1 MRTLNLGILAHVDAG
16 KTTLTERLL
25 YTAGAIS
32 KIGSVDAGT
41 TQTDTLE
48 LERERGITIK
58 SAVASFAIGDLTVN
72 ILDTPG
78 HPDFIAEVERVLRVL
93 DGAIL
98 VISAVEG
105 VQPQTPLLYRA
116 LDRLGVPML
125 FFLNKLDRSGADP
138 ERTLDQIAKRLT
150 PAVIPMRRA
159 IDPGTPGVQIAPL
172 DERDDTG
179 RAAIVER
186 LAEADE
192 SLLATFVET
201 GSVPWP
207 RLRESISAQ
216 SKAGQVHPVFP
227 GSAIGGQ
234 GVAEVLAAI
243 PALLPAAAGDPSA
256 ELRGR
261 VFKIERSP
269 AGDRVA
275 YARLFAGTIQSRDR
289 IGYGDGSEGR
299 VAGLATIA
307 PGGIVQVQAVEA
319 GQIARLNGLA
329 GIRVGDPIG
338 TAGGAELATFADEE
352 RQFPPPAL
360 ESVVAARRPG
370 EGGRMRAALN
380 ELAEQD
386 PLINVRQDDERGE
399 VSVSLYGEV
408 QKEVI
413 GETLAREYGV
423 EVLFAT
429 TTTICIE
436 RPLGTGEALEVISS
450 PTHTNISG
458 KSSPASDNPF
468 AATLGLRIEPG
479 PQGSGIA
486 LKVDVDVKLVPL
498 YLFHTVPQF
507 EAQMA
512 RFVEEALEEGVHGW
526 RLTDCVVT
534 VTDCGYRRTGSTT
547 SDYRRLTPLVLA
559 AAVREAGVIVCE
571 PMTALR
577 IEAPVESG
585 RGIAGVVLGAGGR
598 ILGQH
603 SAGERTTIVA
613 LLQSGWVHEVQN
625 RIPGL
630 TGGEGVLE
638 ASFAGYHPVQADPP
652 PSRLRTRPNP
662 FRRDVYL
669 AALGRSA

>member
-25 YTAGAIS
+25 YAAGAIS
-32 KIGSVDAGT
+32 KIGSVDQGT

-58 SAVASFAIGDLTVN
+58 SAVASFAIDELTVN

-116 LDRLGVPML
+116 LERLRVPTIL
-125 FFLNKLDRSGADP
+125 FLNKLDRRGADP
-138 ERTLDQIAKRLT
+138 ERTLDQITQRLT
-150 PAVIPMRRA
+150 PAVVPLRRA
-159 IDPGTPGVQIAPL
+159 IDPGTPAVSIEAL
-172 DERDDTG
+172 DEADDAR
-179 RAAIVER
+179 RALVVER
-186 LAEADE
+186 LAEHDE
-192 SLLATFVET
+192 SLLTTYVET

-207 RLRESISAQ
+207 RLRRAIAHQ
-216 SKAGQVHPVFP
+216 SRAGNVHPVFL

-234 GVAEVLAAI
+234 GVADLLAAV
-243 PALLPAAAGDPSA
+243 PELLPQATGDPDA
-256 ELRGR
+256 DLRGR
-261 VFKIERSP
+261 VFKIERS
-269 AGDRVA
+269 AGGDRVA
-275 YARLFAGTIQSRDR
+275 FARLFAGTVHARDR
-289 IGYGDGSEGR
+289 IQYGDGHEGR
-299 VAGLATIA
+299 ITALAVTR
-307 PGGIVQVQAVEA
+307 PGGAAQAQTVAA
-319 GQIARLNGLA
+319 GQIAKLGGLS

-338 TAGGAELATFADEE
+338 AATVTDEE

-360 ESVVAARRPG
+360 ESVVRPVKAA
-370 EGGRMRAALN
+370 EGGRLRAALN

-399 VSVSLYGEV
+399 ISVSLYGEV

-413 GETLAREYGV
+413 GETLARDYGV
-423 EVLFAT
+423 DVGFAA

-436 RPLGTGEALEVISS
+436 RPVGTAEALEVISA
-450 PTHTNISG
+450 PTKTNISG
-458 KSSPASDNPF
+458 KSSPDSENPY
-468 AATLGLRIEPG
+468 AATLGLRIEPAKPG
-479 PQGSGIA
+479 TGITFRT
-486 LKVDVDVKLVPL
+486 DVDVKLLPL
-498 YLFHTVPQF
+498 YIFHTVPQF

-512 RFVEEALEEGVHGW
+512 HFVAGALEEGVHGW

-534 VTDCGYRRTGSTT
+534 LFDCGYRRTGSST
-547 SDYRRLTPLVLA
+547 SDYRKLTPLVLA
-559 AAVREAGVIVCE
+559 AAVKDAGVIVCE

-577 IEAPVESG
+577 IEAPVDSG
-585 RGIAGVVLGAGGR
+585 RGIAGVVLGANGR

-613 LLQSGWVHEVQN
+613 LVQAGRVHEVQN

-630 TGGEGVLE
+630 TGGEGVFE
-638 ASFAGYHPVQADPP
+638 ASFAGYHPVTSDPP
-652 PSRLRTRPNP
+652 PHRRRTRPNP
-662 FRRDVYL
+662 FQRDRYL
-669 AALGRSA
+669 AAVGRGS

>member
-58 SAVASFAIGDLTVN
+58 SAVASFAIEDLTVN

-116 LDRLGVPML
+116 LDRLGVPTL
-125 FFLNKLDRSGADP
+125 IFLNKLDRRGADP
-138 ERTLDQIAKRLT
+138 DRTLEQIAKRLT
-150 PAVIPMRRA
+150 PAVVPMRRA
-159 IDPGTPGVQIAPL
+159 VGAGTPAVAIEPV
-172 DERDDTG
+172 DEAD
-179 RAAIVER
+179 AARRGLVVER
-186 LAEADE
+186 LAERDE
-192 SLLATFVET
+192 SLLTTYVET

-207 RLRESISAQ
+207 RLADAIAAQ
-216 SKAGQVHPVFP
+216 SKAGAIHPVFM
-227 GSAIGGQ
+227 GSAAGGQ
-234 GVAEVLAAI
+234 GVDAILEAI
-243 PALLPAAAGDPSA
+243 PELLPGAKGDPEA

-275 YARLFAGTIQSRDR
+275 YARLFAGRIQPRDR
-289 IGYGDGSEGR
+289 IGYGEGLEGR
-299 VAGLATIA
+299 VTALAVTA
-307 PGGIVQVQAVEA
+307 PGGAQQARSVGA
-319 GQIARLNGLA
+319 GQIAKVSGLA
-329 GIRVGDPIG
+329 GVRVGDPIG
-338 TAGGAELATFADEE
+338 AATFSEEE
-352 RQFPPPAL
+352 REFPPPAL
-360 ESVVAARRPG
+360 ESVVAPRSTAAR
-370 EGGRMRAALN
+370 GRLRAALN

-386 PLINVRQDDERGE
+386 PLIDVRQDDELGE
-399 VSVSLYGEV
+399 IAVSLYGEV

-423 EVLFAT
+423 EVTFAP
-429 TTTICIE
+429 TTTICVE
-436 RPLGTGEALEVISS
+436 RPVRTGEALEVISAA
-450 PTHTNISG
+450 TKTNISG
-458 KSSPASDNPF
+458 KSSPDSDNPF
-468 AATLGLRIEPG
+468 SATLELRIEPG
-479 PQGSGIA
+479 KAGTGLVFRIDDG
-486 LKVDVDVKLVPL
+486 LDVKLLPL
-498 YLFHTVPQF
+498 NVFNTVAQL

-512 RFVEEALEEGVHGW
+512 RFVADALEEGVHGW
-526 RLTDCVVT
+526 RLTDCLVT
-534 VTDCGYRRTGSTT
+534 MVDSGYRRTGSTT
-547 SDYRRLTPLVLA
+547 SDFRKLTPLVLA
-559 AAVREAGVIVCE
+559 SAVREAGVVVCE
-571 PMTALR
+571 PMTAVR
-577 IEAPVESG
+577 VEAPVESG
-585 RGIAGVVLGAGGR
+585 RGISGVILGVGGR

-613 LLQSGWVHEVQN
+613 LVQAGRSHEVQN

-630 TGGEGVLE
+630 TGGEGLFE
-638 ASFAGYHPVQADPP
+638 ASFAGYHPVTTDPP
-652 PSRLRTRPNP
+652 PRRRRTRPNP
-662 FRRDVYL
+662 FQRDQYL
-669 AALGRSA
+669 QVVGRGG

>member
-25 YTAGAIS
+25 YTAGAIT
-32 KIGSVDAGT
+32 KIGSVDKGT

-58 SAVASFAIGDLTVN
+58 SAVASFAIDDLTVN

-116 LDRLGVPML
+116 LERLHVPTIL
-125 FFLNKLDRSGADP
+125 FLNKLDRRGADP
-138 ERTLDQIAKRLT
+138 DRTLEQIAKRLT
-150 PAVIPMRRA
+150 PAVVPVRRA
-159 IDPGTPGVQIAPL
+159 TDPGTADVSIGL
-172 DERDDTG
+172 HDETDDAYRG
-179 RAAIVER
+179 MVVER
-186 LAEADE
+186 LAEQDE
-192 SLLATFVET
+192 SLLNTYVET

-207 RLRESISAQ
+207 RLRRAIADQ
-216 SKAGQVHPVFP
+216 SQAGRIHPVFL

-234 GVAEVLAAI
+234 GVPDLLASIAE
-243 PALLPAAAGDPSA
+243 LLPAASGDADA

-261 VFKIERSP
+261 IFKIERS
-269 AGDRVA
+269 AGGDRVA
-275 YARLFAGTIQSRDR
+275 VARLFDGTIHARDR
-289 IGYGDGSEGR
+289 IAYGEGNEGR
-299 VAGLATIA
+299 VTSLATTM
-307 PGGIVQVQAVEA
+307 PGGATQAQAVGA
-319 GQIARLNGLA
+319 GQIARLGGLA
-329 GIRVGDPIG
+329 GARVGDPIG
-338 TAGGAELATFADEE
+338 AATVTDEE

-360 ESVVAARRPG
+360 ESVVRPVKG
-370 EGGRMRAALN
+370 SDGGRLRAALN

-399 VSVSLYGEV
+399 ISVSLYGEV

-423 EVLFAT
+423 DASFAA

-436 RPLGTGEALEVISS
+436 RPIGTAEAVEVISS
-450 PTHTNISG
+450 PSRANISG
-458 KSSPASDNPF
+458 KSSPLSENPY
-468 AATLGLRIEPG
+468 AATIGLRIEPG
-479 PQGSGIA
+479 KPGTGISFRT
-486 LKVDVDVKLVPL
+486 DVDVKLLPL
-498 YLFHTVPQF
+498 YIFHTIPQF
-507 EAQMA
+507 EAQMTH
-512 RFVEEALEEGVHGW
+512 FVADALEEGFHGW

-534 VTDCGYRRTGSTT
+534 LFDCGYRRTGSTT
-547 SDYRRLTPLVLA
+547 SDFRKLTPLIVA
-559 AAVREAGVIVCE
+559 AAVRDAGVVVCE
-571 PMTALR
+571 PMTTVR
-577 IEAPVESG
+577 MEAPAESG
-585 RGIAGVVLGAGGR
+585 RGISGVVLGAGGR

-613 LLQSGWVHEVQN
+613 MVQAGRVHEVQN

-630 TGGEGVLE
+630 TGGEGLFE
-638 ASFAGYHPVQADPP
+638 ASFAGYHPVATDPP
-652 PSRLRTRPNP
+652 PHRRRTRPNP
-662 FRRDVYL
+662 FQRERYL
-669 AALGRSA
+669 AAVGRS

>member
-32 KIGSVDAGT
+32 KIGSVDQGT

-58 SAVASFAIGDLTVN
+58 SAVASFAIDDLTVN

-116 LDRLGVPML
+116 LERLRVPTVL
-125 FFLNKLDRSGADP
+125 FLNKLDRGGADP
-138 ERTLDQIAKRLT
+138 ERTLDQVARRLT
-150 PAVIPMRRA
+150 PAVVPLRQA
-159 IDPGTPGVQIAPL
+159 VGPGTPGVSIEPL
-172 DERDDTG
+172 DEADDSI
-179 RAAIVER
+179 RALVVER
-186 LAEADE
+186 LAEHDE
-192 SLLATFVET
+192 SLLTTYVET

-207 RLRESISAQ
+207 RLRRAIADQ
-216 SKAGQVHPVFP
+216 SRAGTVHPVFL

-234 GVAEVLAAI
+234 GVADVLADI
-243 PALLPAAAGDPSA
+243 PRLLPEATGDPGA
-256 ELRGR
+256 DLRGR
-261 VFKIERSP
+261 VFKIERS
-269 AGDRVA
+269 AGSERVA
-275 YARLFAGTIQSRDR
+275 FARLFGGTVHARDR
-289 IGYGDGSEGR
+289 IEYGDGNEGR
-299 VAGLATIA
+299 VTALGVTV
-307 PGGIVQVQAVEA
+307 PGGVTHAQAVSA
-319 GQIARLNGLA
+319 GQIARLGGLA
-329 GIRVGDPIG
+329 GVRVGDPIG
-338 TAGGAELATFADEE
+338 AASITAEE

-360 ESVVAARRPG
+360 ESVVRPVKAAD
-370 EGGRMRAALN
+370 GGRLRAALN

-399 VSVSLYGEV
+399 ISVSLYGEV

-413 GETLAREYGV
+413 GETLARDYGV
-423 EVLFAT
+423 EVSFAA

-436 RPLGTGEALEVISS
+436 RPIGTAEALEVISA
-450 PTHTNISG
+450 PTKTNISG
-458 KSSPASDNPF
+458 KSSPHSENPY
-468 AATLGLRIEPG
+468 AATLGLRIEPAKPG
-479 PQGSGIA
+479 AGISFCT
-486 LKVDVDVKLVPL
+486 DVDVKLLPL
-498 YLFHTVPQF
+498 YIFHTVPQF
-507 EAQMA
+507 EAQMLH
-512 RFVEEALEEGVHGW
+512 FVADALEEGVHGW

-534 VTDCGYRRTGSTT
+534 LFDCGYRRTGSST
-547 SDYRRLTPLVLA
+547 SDYRKLTPLVLA
-559 AAVREAGVIVCE
+559 AAVKEAGVVVCE

-585 RGIAGVVLGAGGR
+585 RGIAGVVLGASGR

-613 LLQSGWVHEVQN
+613 LVQAGRVHEVQN
-625 RIPGL
+625 RVPGL
-630 TGGEGVLE
+630 TGGEGVFE
-638 ASFAGYHPVQADPP
+638 ASFGGYHPVTSDPP
-652 PSRLRTRPNP
+652 PHRRRTRPNP
-662 FRRDVYL
+662 FQRDGYL
-669 AALGRSA
+669 AAVGRGS